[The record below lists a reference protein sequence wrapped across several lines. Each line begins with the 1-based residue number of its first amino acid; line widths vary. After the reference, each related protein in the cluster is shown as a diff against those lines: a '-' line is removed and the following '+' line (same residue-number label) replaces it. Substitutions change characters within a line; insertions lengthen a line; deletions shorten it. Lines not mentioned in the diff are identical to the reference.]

1 MTERF
6 LFQSASDEEQQ
17 DEDGKLT
24 CPYDAGCAFFVFVC
38 LFNKMD
44 INFCPFKFI
53 QKFGAVN
60 RHEKPTCTN
69 ILNVMEK
76 LRFIEKAHS
85 CDTQE
90 ENHDER
96 LNEIGQKLVET
107 KQKAGLLWY
116 SKEETK
122 HCVTVYVGSTG
133 AQMKIQDAQLNRNYI
148 TELQSVRKFIL
159 FVLKCDSKGEPLIK
173 NKWNDA
179 CNAEICKI
187 ESQMLGDSLPIHN
200 DSNEVV

>member
-24 CPYDAGCAFFVFVC
+24 CSSDAGCVFFAFVC

-44 INFCPFKFI
+44 INFCSFKFI
-53 QKFGAVN
+53 QTFGAVN

-69 ILNVMEK
+69 ILNVMEQ
-76 LRFIEKAHS
+76 LRFIERAHS

-96 LNEIGQKLVET
+96 LDEIAQKLVER

-116 SKEETK
+116 SKEETN

-133 AQMKIQDAQLNRNYI
+133 EQMEIQDAQLTQNFI
-148 TELQSVRKFIL
+148 TDLQSVRKFIL
-159 FVLKCDSKGEPLIK
+159 FVLKCDSKGEPKIK
-173 NKWNDA
+173 NEWNAACDA
-179 CNAEICKI
+179 KNCENELEK
-187 ESQMLGDSLPIHN
+187 LGNSLPIHN

>member
-17 DEDGKLT
+17 DEDGRLT
-24 CPYDAGCAFFVFVC
+24 CANDAGCVFFAFVC

-44 INFCPFKFI
+44 INFCPLKFI

-76 LRFIEKAHS
+76 LRFIERAHS

-90 ENHDER
+90 ENHDEK
-96 LNEIGQKLVET
+96 LNEIAQKLVQT

-116 SKEETK
+116 SKEKTN
-122 HCVTVYVGSTG
+122 HCVTVYVGSTE
-133 AQMKIQDAQLNRNYI
+133 ARVKIQDAQLNQNYI
-148 TELQSVRKFIL
+148 TDLQSVRKFIL
-159 FVLKCDSKGEPLIK
+159 FVLKCNSKGEPKIK

-179 CNAEICKI
+179 CNAEICENESI
-187 ESQMLGDSLPIHN
+187 EALHS
-200 DSNEVV
+200 